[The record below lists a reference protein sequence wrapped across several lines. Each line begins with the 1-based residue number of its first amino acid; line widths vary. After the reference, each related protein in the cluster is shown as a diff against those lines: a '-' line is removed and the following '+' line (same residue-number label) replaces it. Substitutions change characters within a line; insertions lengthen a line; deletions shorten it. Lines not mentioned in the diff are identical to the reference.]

1 MSAGLLGKNFCTGF
15 DDIFYLDSLFNG
27 HFSRWTWVLE
37 VLELRMMEVVVIT
50 GTTNTCKAPVKLYPP
65 TNQHPAFLRAG
76 CPSCRP
82 TNSVKALNG
91 KLMWQWISLS
101 MYLVFCE
108 LFRRRWMRWFMC
120 VCVCVCV
127 CVVWLTAGEPVVD
140 RVVREVVDEPWF
152 LVVLVGVVVGLL
164 GVIACVIVCVL
175 YQRHV
180 TGRKSTKQPVLDG
193 RPFIIH
199 CLTCLS
205 RLLT

>member
-1 MSAGLLGKNFCTGF
+1 M
-15 DDIFYLDSLFNG
+15 
-27 HFSRWTWVLE
+27 
-37 VLELRMMEVVVIT
+37 
-50 GTTNTCKAPVKLYPP
+50 
-65 TNQHPAFLRAG
+65 
-76 CPSCRP
+76 
-82 TNSVKALNG
+82 
-91 KLMWQWISLS
+91 
-101 MYLVFCE
+101 
-108 LFRRRWMRWFMC
+108 
-120 VCVCVCV
+120 
-127 CVVWLTAGEPVVD
+127 VD

-193 RPFIIH
+193 RPFIID